1 MVILFVSDL
10 LETRVPHEAE
20 LNATVSELLEQV
32 SGLGEAATELVLHA
46 GIEVDLHDARTVSA
60 EAPAATDDVSGED
73 EVVEDG
79 LVDGGGSA
87 GALNILELVDVVR
100 ALDDLA
106 LSDEED
112 GAAGEALLELGDE
125 GLLDLADE
133 HEEAEGVE
141 DEDTLLAGG
150 RVFEFLSGVD
160 VEAGEGLAERLVGE
174 LELEDG
180 LSDLVLDGGGLGAL
194 KLAELT
200 EVRLVRHFSLFLEV
214 FVLCFEKHFLF

>member
-1 MVILFVSDL
+1 VSDL

-20 LNATVSELLEQV
+20 LDGALGELLEQV
-32 SGLGEAATELVLHA
+32 GGLLEAAAELGLHA
-46 GIEVDLHDARTVSA
+46 RIEVDLHDAGTVSA
-60 EAPAATDDVSGED
+60 EAPAAADDVSGEE
-73 EVVEDG
+73 EVAEDG

-87 GALNILELVDVVR
+87 GALDFLELVDVVG

-112 GAAGEALLELGDE
+112 VAASEALLELGDE

-150 RVFEFLSGVD
+150 GVLEFLGSVD
-160 VEAGEGLAERLVGE
+160 VEARKAVTEDLVGE
-174 LELEDG
+174 LELEEG
-180 LSDLVLDGGGLGAL
+180 LSDFRSSGQAERDSPHALCNQSVDGVL
-194 KLAELT
+194 
-200 EVRLVRHFSLFLEV
+200 SP
-214 FVLCFEKHFLF
+214 